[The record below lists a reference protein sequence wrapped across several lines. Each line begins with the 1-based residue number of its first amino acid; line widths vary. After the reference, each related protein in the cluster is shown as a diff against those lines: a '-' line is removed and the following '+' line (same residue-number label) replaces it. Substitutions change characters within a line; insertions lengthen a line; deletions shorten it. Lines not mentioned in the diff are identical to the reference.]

1 LSVFDWRFV
10 VKETILEI
18 VKIGF
23 PLSVIASMFAQG
35 LSIVSTDLLVFSQR
49 PVLMLRS
56 LVVVL
61 LLVPLAALGIVLVL
75 DPERT
80 VAIGM
85 AILVASPAA
94 PMMLV
99 KVSKKGGRL
108 AYMACLHLSLALLAI
123 LTVPVTLH
131 LLSLALGFHAEVG
144 VFAVSKVV
152 GMTILVPVCLGILTR
167 YFFPRV
173 AEAIAPWLGKVA
185 GIVLLVLGLFVVT
198 MAYGTLLKMGL
209 WSYLV
214 MAVVVAAA
222 ISIGHWLGPQDT
234 EERTTLAMES
244 AARHPGLAMTIAA
257 LNFSPEKALP
267 VLIPYLIVFMLV
279 TTVYLQWRKRSVASL
294 MANDAPI

>member
-1 LSVFDWRFV
+1 MDEHS
-10 VKETILEI
+10 VKETIVEI

-23 PLSVIASMFAQG
+23 PLSVITSMFAQG
-35 LSIVSTDLLVFSQR
+35 LGLALADLLVFRHR

-61 LLVPLAALGIVLVL
+61 LLVPLAALAIVLVL
-75 DPERT
+75 NPERT

-108 AYMACLHLSLALLAI
+108 AYMACLHLSLALLAT
-123 LTVPVTLH
+123 LTVPITLR
-131 LLSLALGFHAEVG
+131 LFSLALGFQAEVG
-144 VFAVSKVV
+144 VFAVSRVV

-167 YFFPRV
+167 HFFPRV
-173 AEAIAPWLGKVA
+173 AETIAGRLSNAA
-185 GIVLLVLGLFVVT
+185 GVVLLVLGLFVVT
-198 MAYGTLLKMGL
+198 MAHSTLLKMSL
-209 WSYLV
+209 WSYFV

-222 ISIGHWLGPQDT
+222 IAIGHWLGPQDA

-244 AARHPGLAMTIAA
+244 AGRHPGLAMTIAA
-257 LNFSPEKALP
+257 VNFSPESALP
-267 VLIPYLIVFMLV
+267 VLIPYLIVFTLV
-279 TTVYLQWRKRSVASL
+279 TTVYLEWRKRSVGSL
-294 MANDAPI
+294 MASDGQV